1 MKVIQTSSSQQAIE
15 AVEAL
20 SPTDQAELI
29 KILQKRLQADR
40 RQELV
45 SEVQEVRQEASQS
58 ISNLAAPMVYC
69 QS

>member
-58 ISNLAAPMVYC
+58 ISNLAAPMVCC